1 MTGSGATMSGPG
13 RNAPTCG
20 TGAPASGN
28 QMANAAGSMRIT
40 GPGRRSLS
48 LATNSTPGKSATVA
62 LTTMTIGPT
71 ITGSTIGP
79 TITGSTIGPTITGST
94 IGPTIGGST
103 IGPTIGGSTI
113 GSGATMS
120 GSGKN
125 AQVWSTETLA
135 TSRTGVVTA
144 AGSTG
149 MTGTGRSSLFPA
161 KISAPGNPA
170 TVALTTGRNL
180 SGVITSGSGKNAPA
194 CTTELPATSSTGV
207 RTLAAGSMRTPGP
220 TKSTLSPATTS
231 HHGGGAEHLSTAT
244 WLRAIRQS
252 GLTNIA

>member
-1 MTGSGATMSGPG
+1 MTGRTGRTGMTGSGATMSGPG

-40 GPGRRSLS
+40 GPGRSSLS

-71 ITGSTIGP
+71 IT
-79 TITGSTIGPTITGST
+79 
-94 IGPTIGGST
+94 GST

-161 KISAPGNPA
+161 TTSAPGNPA

-194 CTTELPATSSTGV
+194 CTTELLATSSTGV

-231 HHGGGAEHLSTAT
+231 QHGGGAEHLSTAT

>member
-71 ITGSTIGP
+71 IT
-79 TITGSTIGPTITGST
+79 
-94 IGPTIGGST
+94 GST

>member
-71 ITGSTIGP
+71 IT
-79 TITGSTIGPTITGST
+79 
-94 IGPTIGGST
+94 GST

-207 RTLAAGSMRTPGP
+207 RTLAAGSMRTLGP

>member
-79 TITGSTIGPTITGST
+79 TITGSTIGPTI
-94 IGPTIGGST
+94 
-103 IGPTIGGSTI
+103 GGSTI

-149 MTGTGRSSLFPA
+149 MTGTGWNSL
-161 KISAPGNPA
+161 S
-170 TVALTTGRNL
+170 L
-180 SGVITSGSGKNAPA
+180 
-194 CTTELPATSSTGV
+194 ATSST
-207 RTLAAGSMRTPGP
+207 PG
-220 TKSTLSPATTS
+220 SPATVT
-231 HHGGGAEHLSTAT
+231 GSTKTQFGMHAT
-244 WLRAIRQS
+244 MTKA
-252 GLTNIA
+252 

>member
-1 MTGSGATMSGPG
+1 MTGRTMMTGSGATMSGPG

-71 ITGSTIGP
+71 IT
-79 TITGSTIGPTITGST
+79 
-94 IGPTIGGST
+94 GST

>member
-79 TITGSTIGPTITGST
+79 TIT
-94 IGPTIGGST
+94 GST